1 MRKYL
6 LFTLSLL
13 LASCQQNLTAERTED
28 PESPKSGIL
37 LVNLILPDDP
47 ATKVSGSDTDESA
60 VRTLQIFVFKDVS
73 TTDPTLNV
81 RETDKWISDGSTAL
95 SLNTYTG
102 LKRVWALV
110 NAPRQSFEN
119 EYALLSHYSML
130 EENSP
135 TALVMTGSTTGV
147 DVKEYNSAA
156 SVGAVTPA
164 AITVSHL
171 GARISVRNVKVD
183 FTDTALEGCTL
194 DVKEVYVLNAVN
206 SVGLDGTARTTAE
219 LGSSA
224 NWYNLEAWNESLP
237 DAACTLLGDRG
248 NLGISI
254 GPNSGKI
261 DLNRYFYVYPN
272 MSTGQD
278 DTGAKA
284 SPRLTR
290 VILHGFIRGEK
301 GRNLGDNEA
310 HSEESYYCF
319 DIPKSSDGAT
329 LERNHTYDIADITI
343 TMPGGPSDAPG
354 DRPKFGKIEAT
365 VTVSEWGG
373 NTTLTYE
380 L

>member
-13 LASCQQNLTAERTED
+13 LASCQQNLTAERTEE

-164 AITVSHL
+164 AIPVSHL